1 MAKKFKNIQDEIL
14 RIESAKMLYRDAIK
28 ANGESVKDS
37 STLEEFP
44 TLFIESYYPDI
55 ALKFLGS
62 AAPTGLLPANGTLY
76 KNDYG
81 YGALRYLTCDNKEA
95 SGWTTQAFHTNIPIS
110 FTSKIRVG
118 YKRTFGMVMT
128 SFPNYST
135 TRDYVD
141 DIMWSKTSS
150 TNDASSTW
158 TRTEASKKGLGIV
171 GVAFSPTL
179 KDEGLKLTSGFVTH
193 ARDVSTNYGTDYI
206 DRQGDGILD
215 ASTSVYVGCSSS
227 EVFMPKASSLGT
239 ECLGSLPAGEQPF
252 DKTEHIYTF
261 YNTATLN
268 TGGKL
273 YLYKDDELVF
283 QSDTRRRI
291 YPRSSFDYSEYT
303 ITNWPTLSINCLNI
317 FSVSRDD
324 TAKTITFTNTPSGVY
339 DKDNGWTYNSASRE
353 YGEWT
358 GQEIS
363 FVEVYNHYN
372 DIEPA
377 YRLVPRIH
385 FNWSERSFV
394 ACWYDEINDI
404 YYYRD
409 NSNFALYVGSDLY
422 QFTDSFRNRQYFE
435 IDEEATALLQ
445 QHQKPVED

>member
-28 ANGESVKDS
+28 ANGKSVKDS

-44 TLFIESYYPDI
+44 SLFIESYYPDI

-62 AAPTGLLPANGTLY
+62 AAPTGVLPANGTLY

-81 YGALRYLTCDNKEA
+81 YGALRYLTCDNKET
-95 SGWTTQAFHTNIPIS
+95 SGWTTQAVHTNIPIS

-118 YKRTFGMVMT
+118 YKRTFGMVLT
-128 SFPNYST
+128 CYPNSSIG
-135 TRDYVD
+135 DNVD
-141 DIMWSKTSS
+141 GIWWSKTSS
-150 TNDASSTW
+150 TNDGSSTW
-158 TRTEASKKGLGIV
+158 TRIDSAQSGLGIV
-171 GVAFSPTL
+171 GVAFDSPL
-179 KDEGLKLTSGFVTH
+179 GDAGLKLTSGFITH

-227 EVFMPKASSLGT
+227 DVVMPKACSLGT
-239 ECLGSLPAGEQPF
+239 ECLGILPAGEQPF

-273 YLYKDDELVF
+273 YLYKDDELVL
-283 QSDTRRRI
+283 QRNTKRRI
-291 YPRSSFDYSEYT
+291 YPNSSADYSEYT

-317 FSVSRDD
+317 FSISRDD
-324 TAKTITFTNTPSGVY
+324 TAKTFTFTNAPVGEY
-339 DKDNGWTYNSASRE
+339 DEDKGWTYKASARSL
-353 YGEWT
+353 GEWT

-372 DIEPA
+372 DTEPA

-385 FNWSERSFV
+385 FNWAERSFV
-394 ACWYDEINDI
+394 ACWYDEINGI

-409 NSNFALYVGSDLY
+409 NSDFRLYDNPNIY
-422 QFTDSFRNRQYFE
+422 KFTDSFRNRQYFE

-445 QHQKPVED
+445 QPQEPVEE